1 MSLVKCP
8 YCAEMIA
15 DGFEFYHVCHTQLE
29 VSCPKCGQKIKS
41 DAKKCKYCGEF
52 IEIIPKTQEEV
63 SNQKE
68 AISQEVQENIND
80 EAQNSVDK
88 ENNDE
93 IHQKSKN
100 GAGVKNQTAKKRNLF
115 KNPLL
120 YIGIFI
126 VIFVAVIY
134 KNNALEIKCTFG
146 NGDACLNLGKEYGAK
161 KDYQKSMEYHKKAC
175 DLDKGLSCAS
185 VGDLYKKGYGVKK
198 DYQKAYVYY
207 KKGCDLDNGA
217 SCASVGDLY
226 KEGYGVKKD
235 YQMAS
240 EYYKKGCDLD
250 NGSSCGMVGHLYKEG
265 KGVKR
270 DYQKA
275 SEYFKKACD
284 LGDEVSCS
292 LFDLLKFKN

>member
-15 DGFEFYHVCHTQLE
+15 DGFEFCPVCHTQLE

-41 DAKKCKYCGEF
+41 DAKKCKHCGEF

-68 AISQEVQENIND
+68 AILQKVQENIND

-93 IHQKSKN
+93 IHQESKN
-100 GAGVKNQTAKKRNLF
+100 GAGVKNQTVKKRNLF

-134 KNNALEIKCTFG
+134 KNNALKIECAFG
-146 NGDACLNLGKEYGAK
+146 NGDACLNLGKEYGVK
-161 KDYQKSMEYHKKAC
+161 KDYQKSIEYHKKAC
-175 DLDKGLSCAS
+175 DLGNRFSCKT
-185 VGDLYKKGYGVKK
+185 VGY
-198 DYQKAYVYY
+198 
-207 KKGCDLDNGA
+207 
-217 SCASVGDLY
+217 LY
-226 KEGYGVKKD
+226 KEGEGVKQD
-235 YQMAS
+235 YQKAS
-240 EYYKKGCDLD
+240 EYYKKGCDL
-250 NGSSCGMVGHLYKEG
+250 
-265 KGVKR
+265 
-270 DYQKA
+270 
-275 SEYFKKACD
+275 
-284 LGDEVSCS
+284 GDRESCS
-292 LFDLLKFKN
+292 LFDD

>member
-15 DGFEFYHVCHTQLE
+15 DGFEFCPVCHTQLE

-41 DAKKCKYCGEF
+41 DAKKCKHCGEF

-68 AISQEVQENIND
+68 AILQEVQENIND

-93 IHQKSKN
+93 IHQESKN

-126 VIFVAVIY
+126 VIFVAVLY
-134 KNNALEIKCTFG
+134 KNNTLEIKCAFG
-146 NGDACLNLGKEYGAK
+146 NGDACLNLGKE
-161 KDYQKSMEYHKKAC
+161 
-175 DLDKGLSCAS
+175 
-185 VGDLYKKGYGVKK
+185 YGVKK

-207 KKGCDLDNGA
+207 KKGCDLDNGV

-226 KEGYGVKKD
+226 KKGYAVKKD
-235 YQMAS
+235 YQKAS

-250 NGSSCGMVGHLYKEG
+250 DGFSCAAVGSLYKEG
-265 KGVKR
+265 KGVKQ

-275 SEYFKKACD
+275 SEYYKKGCD